1 MEELFR
7 GKLRTDQNCYGEL
20 NVKSKIF
27 LFGQKIYEWLSKF
40 APTYRGVLPA
50 GTSPEKDV
58 YLRMDGYYDTF
69 ATSFIF
75 PVQIYAQKTTS
86 YSSVLLIADE
96 IANAVGDGGILMSG
110 DGIKFRIM
118 KGSPFY
124 QDRADEDETVR
135 AGYVN
140 LEITVY

>member
-1 MEELFR
+1 M
-7 GKLRTDQNCYGEL
+7 
-20 NVKSKIF
+20 KSKIF

-50 GTSPEKDV
+50 GTIPQDV
-58 YLRMDGYYDTF
+58 YLRMDGYYDRF
-69 ATSFIF
+69 ATSFVF

-96 IANAVGDGGILMSG
+96 IVNAVGDGGILVSG

-140 LEITVY
+140 LEITIY

>member
-1 MEELFR
+1 M
-7 GKLRTDQNCYGEL
+7 
-20 NVKSKIF
+20 KSKIF

-50 GTSPEKDV
+50 GTSPQDM
-58 YLRMDGYYDTF
+58 YLRMDGYYDRF
-69 ATSFIF
+69 ATSFVF

-140 LEITVY
+140 LEITIY

>member
-1 MEELFR
+1 M
-7 GKLRTDQNCYGEL
+7 
-20 NVKSKIF
+20 S
-27 LFGQKIYEWLSKF
+27 
-40 APTYRGVLPA
+40 
-50 GTSPEKDV
+50 
-58 YLRMDGYYDTF
+58 GYYDIF
-69 ATSFIF
+69 ATSFVF

-140 LEITVY
+140 LEITIY

>member
-1 MEELFR
+1 
-7 GKLRTDQNCYGEL
+7 
-20 NVKSKIF
+20 
-27 LFGQKIYEWLSKF
+27 
-40 APTYRGVLPA
+40 
-50 GTSPEKDV
+50 
-58 YLRMDGYYDTF
+58 MDGYYDLF

-140 LEITVY
+140 LEITIY

>member
-1 MEELFR
+1 M
-7 GKLRTDQNCYGEL
+7 
-20 NVKSKIF
+20 KSKIF

-50 GTSPEKDV
+50 GTIPQDV
-58 YLRMDGYYDTF
+58 YLYMSGYYDIF
-69 ATSFIF
+69 ATSFVF

-96 IANAVGDGGILMSG
+96 IANAVGDGGILVSG

-135 AGYVN
+135 GGYVN
-140 LEITVY
+140 LGITIY

>member
-1 MEELFR
+1 M
-7 GKLRTDQNCYGEL
+7 
-20 NVKSKIF
+20 KSKIF
-27 LFGQKIYEWLSKF
+27 LFGQLIYEWLSTF

-50 GTSPEKDV
+50 GVKPANV
-58 YLRMDGYYDTF
+58 YLKIGGYYDLF

-96 IANAVGDGGILMSG
+96 IADAVGDGGILMSD

-124 QDRADEDETVR
+124 QDKVDEDETVR
-135 AGYVN
+135 AGNVN
-140 LEITVY
+140 LLITIY

>member
-1 MEELFR
+1 M
-7 GKLRTDQNCYGEL
+7 
-20 NVKSKIF
+20 KSKIF

-40 APTYRGVLPA
+40 SPTYRGMLPA
-50 GTSPEKDV
+50 GTVPEENV

-69 ATSFIF
+69 STSFIF

-96 IANAVGDGGILMSG
+96 TADAIGDGGVLIS
-110 DGIKFRIM
+110 DDDIKIKID
-118 KGSPFY
+118 KGSPYY
-124 QDRADEDETVR
+124 QDKPDEDETVR

-140 LEITVY
+140 LLITIY

>member
-1 MEELFR
+1 M
-7 GKLRTDQNCYGEL
+7 
-20 NVKSKIF
+20 KSKIF
-27 LFGQKIYEWLSKF
+27 VFGQKIYKWLSKF

-50 GTSPEKDV
+50 GTVPEEDV
-58 YLRMDGYYDTF
+58 YLRMDGYYDLF

-75 PVQIYAQKTTS
+75 PVQIYTQKTTS

-140 LEITVY
+140 LEITIY

>member
-7 GKLRTDQNCYGEL
+7 RKLRADQNCYGEL

-50 GTSPEKDV
+50 GTSPQDV
-58 YLRMDGYYDTF
+58 YLYMSGYYDLF

-96 IANAVGDGGILMSG
+96 IADAVGDGGILVSE
-110 DGIKFRIM
+110 DGVKFRIM
-118 KGSPFY
+118 KGTPFY